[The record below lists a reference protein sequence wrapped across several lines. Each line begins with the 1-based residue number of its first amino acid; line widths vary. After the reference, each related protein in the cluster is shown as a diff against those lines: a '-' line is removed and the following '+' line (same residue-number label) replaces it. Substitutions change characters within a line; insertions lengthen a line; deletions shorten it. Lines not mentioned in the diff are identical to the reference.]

1 MVDRAPLECVGRFVW
16 CAQAAGLLS
25 IDPVSGPYTA
35 HVATRDRTVR
45 LTSDSYELLEE
56 AARKRGIDPDALAD
70 ELLRSD
76 LAAQSGE
83 DLDAVLASSDELR
96 ARLPEIDG
104 VALAREAREELDDR
118 PA

>member
-1 MVDRAPLECVGRFVW
+1 MRRQVRLVCTSGRAAVDRPGFRA
-16 CAQAAGLLS
+16 
-25 IDPVSGPYTA
+25 YTA